1 MSMLSLASK
10 TDEKAGQLTH
20 LHFLRERWHLRTNPL
35 KAFDMELAKLTAQQ
49 EVNLFRIFHFEQFSY
64 DTITGQH
71 YSTEI
76 QAVRISE
83 ASSHI

>member
-1 MSMLSLASK
+1 
-10 TDEKAGQLTH
+10 
-20 LHFLRERWHLRTNPL
+20 
-35 KAFDMELAKLTAQQ
+35 MELAKLTTQQ
-49 EVNLFRIFHFEQFSY
+49 KVNLFRIFHFEQFSY

-76 QAVRISE
+76 QAIEISQ